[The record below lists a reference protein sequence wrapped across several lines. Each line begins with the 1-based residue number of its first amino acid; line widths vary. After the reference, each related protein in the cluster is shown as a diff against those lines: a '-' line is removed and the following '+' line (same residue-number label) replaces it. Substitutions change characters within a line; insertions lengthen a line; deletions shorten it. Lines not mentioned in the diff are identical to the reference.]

1 MLSKPP
7 LIPRK
12 AVISNF
18 LALLPAQIFCLTAF
32 VKFGKIFP
40 YLTIPASGLFME
52 NNQRQVLLSAIGRM
66 MQPLIRILL
75 RNGISFQTFADIAK
89 NQFVEVARSEFGIE
103 GRKQSTSRIAVITGL
118 TRKEV
123 TRISRLSFPG
133 DQKSAERYNRAS
145 RVVSGWR
152 RDGDFLDPEGKPA
165 VLALSGR
172 AHTFQELVKRYSG
185 DMPYR
190 SVLDELVAQGVVHR
204 QGSERVKLM
213 ERAYLPKADE
223 AMKLHILG
231 TDTGYLIETIGHNL
245 RPGDSGL
252 RFQRKVLYENLP
264 DEVLPALRHRSSR
277 MGQGLLEKLDKIFS
291 RHDRDANPDVAGS
304 GRNTAG
310 IGIYYFEKPHVERS
324 EK

>member
-1 MLSKPP
+1 
-7 LIPRK
+7 
-12 AVISNF
+12 
-18 LALLPAQIFCLTAF
+18 
-32 VKFGKIFP
+32 
-40 YLTIPASGLFME
+40 ME
-52 NNQRQVLLSAIGRM
+52 NNQPQLLLAAIGRM
-66 MQPLIRILL
+66 MRPLIRILL

-123 TRISRLSFPG
+123 TRIFRLSFPG
-133 DQKSAERYNRAS
+133 DQKAAERYNRAS

-152 RDGDFLDPEGKPA
+152 RDGDFLDSEGTPA

-172 AHTFQELVKRYSG
+172 ARTFQELVKRYSG

-190 SVLDELVAQGVVHR
+190 AVLDELVAQGVAQR
-204 QGSERVKLM
+204 QGKTRVRLM
-213 ERAYLPKADE
+213 ERAYLPKADA

-231 TDTGYLIETIGHNL
+231 TDTGYLIDTIGHNL
-245 RPGDSGL
+245 RPGDSEPRL
-252 RFQRKVLYENLP
+252 QRKVLYDNLP
-264 DEVLPALRHRSSR
+264 DEALLALRRRASK
-277 MGQGLLEKLDKIFS
+277 MGQAFLEKLDKIFS
-291 RHDRDANPDVAGS
+291 GYDRDVNPDAGGR

-310 IGIYYFEKPHVERS
+310 VGVYYFEEPHVERS

>member
-1 MLSKPP
+1 
-7 LIPRK
+7 
-12 AVISNF
+12 
-18 LALLPAQIFCLTAF
+18 
-32 VKFGKIFP
+32 
-40 YLTIPASGLFME
+40 ME
-52 NNQRQVLLSAIGRM
+52 NKQRQVLFAAIARM

-75 RNGISFQTFADIAK
+75 RNGISFQTFADISK

-152 RDGDFLDPEGKPA
+152 RDGDFLDSKGQPA

-172 AHTFQELVKRYSG
+172 SRTFQELVKRYSG

-190 SVLDELVAQGVVHR
+190 AVLDELVAQGVVQR
-204 QGSERVKLM
+204 EGNMRVKLK
-213 ERAYLPKADE
+213 ERAYLPKADA

-231 TDTGYLIETIGHNL
+231 TDTGYLIDTIGHNL
-245 RPGDSGL
+245 RPGDSEP
-252 RFQRKVLYENLP
+252 RFQRKVLYDNLP
-264 DEVLPALRHRSSR
+264 DEVLPALRRGSSK
-277 MGQGLLEKLDKIFS
+277 MGQALLEKLDKIFS
-291 RHDRDANPDVAGS
+291 RHDRDVNPDAGGS

-310 IGIYYFEKPHVERS
+310 IGIYYFEKPRAERS

>member
-1 MLSKPP
+1 
-7 LIPRK
+7 
-12 AVISNF
+12 
-18 LALLPAQIFCLTAF
+18 
-32 VKFGKIFP
+32 
-40 YLTIPASGLFME
+40 ME
-52 NNQRQVLLSAIGRM
+52 NNQRQVLFAAIARM
-66 MQPLIRILL
+66 MRPLIRILL

-89 NQFVEVARSEFGIE
+89 NQFVEVARGEFALE

-123 TRISRLSFPG
+123 TRIFRLSFPG

-152 RDGDFLDPEGKPA
+152 RDGDFLDSEGKPA

-172 AHTFQELVKRYSG
+172 ARTFQELVKRYSG

-190 SVLDELVAQGVVHR
+190 AVLDELVAQGVVHR
-204 QGSERVKLM
+204 QGKTPVKLM
-213 ERAYLPKADE
+213 ERAYLPKADA

-231 TDTGYLIETIGHNL
+231 TDTGYLIDTIGHNL
-245 RPGDSGL
+245 RPGDSEP
-252 RFQRKVLYENLP
+252 RFQRKVLYDNLP
-264 DEVLPALRHRSSR
+264 GEVLPALRRRSSR
-277 MGQGLLEKLDKIFS
+277 MGQAFLEKLDKIFS
-291 RHDRDANPDVAGS
+291 AYDRDVNPDAGGS

-310 IGIYYFEKPHVERS
+310 VGIYYFEKPHVERS

>member
-1 MLSKPP
+1 
-7 LIPRK
+7 
-12 AVISNF
+12 
-18 LALLPAQIFCLTAF
+18 
-32 VKFGKIFP
+32 
-40 YLTIPASGLFME
+40 ME
-52 NNQRQVLLSAIGRM
+52 NNQPQLLLAAIGRLM
-66 MQPLIRILL
+66 RPLIRILL

-123 TRISRLSFPG
+123 TRIFRLSFPG
-133 DQKSAERYNRAS
+133 DQKAAERYNRAS

-152 RDGDFLDPEGKPA
+152 RDGDFLDSEGTPA

-172 AHTFQELVKRYSG
+172 ARTFQELVKRYSG

-190 SVLDELVAQGVVHR
+190 AVLDELVAQGVAQR
-204 QGSERVKLM
+204 QGKTRVRLM
-213 ERAYLPKADE
+213 ERAYLPKADA

-231 TDTGYLIETIGHNL
+231 TDTGYLIDTIGHNL
-245 RPGDSGL
+245 RPGDSEPL
-252 RFQRKVLYENLP
+252 LQRKVLYDNLP
-264 DEVLPALRHRSSR
+264 DEALLALRRRASK
-277 MGQGLLEKLDKIFS
+277 MGQAFLEKLDKIFS
-291 RHDRDANPDVAGS
+291 GYDRDVNPDAGGR

-310 IGIYYFEKPHVERS
+310 VGVYYFEEPRVERS

>member
-1 MLSKPP
+1 
-7 LIPRK
+7 
-12 AVISNF
+12 
-18 LALLPAQIFCLTAF
+18 
-32 VKFGKIFP
+32 
-40 YLTIPASGLFME
+40 ME
-52 NNQRQVLLSAIGRM
+52 NNQPQLLLAAIGRM
-66 MQPLIRILL
+66 MRPLIRILL

-123 TRISRLSFPG
+123 TRIFRLSFPG
-133 DQKSAERYNRAS
+133 DQKAAERYNRAS

-152 RDGDFLDPEGKPA
+152 RDGDFLDSEGTPA

-172 AHTFQELVKRYSG
+172 ARTFQELVKRYSG

-190 SVLDELVAQGVVHR
+190 AVLDELVAQGVAQR
-204 QGSERVKLM
+204 QGKTRVRLM
-213 ERAYLPKADE
+213 ERAYLPKADA

-231 TDTGYLIETIGHNL
+231 TDTGYLIDTIGHNL
-245 RPGDSGL
+245 RPGDSEPL
-252 RFQRKVLYENLP
+252 LQRKVLYDNLP
-264 DEVLPALRHRSSR
+264 DEALLALRRRASK
-277 MGQGLLEKLDKIFS
+277 MGQAFLEKLDKIFS
-291 RHDRDANPDVAGS
+291 GYDRDVNPDAGGR

-310 IGIYYFEKPHVERS
+310 VGVYYFEEPHVERS

>member
-1 MLSKPP
+1 
-7 LIPRK
+7 
-12 AVISNF
+12 
-18 LALLPAQIFCLTAF
+18 
-32 VKFGKIFP
+32 
-40 YLTIPASGLFME
+40 ME
-52 NNQRQVLLSAIGRM
+52 NNQPQLLLAAIGRM
-66 MQPLIRILL
+66 MRPLIRILL

-123 TRISRLSFPG
+123 TRIFRLSFPG
-133 DQKSAERYNRAS
+133 DQKAAERYNRAS

-152 RDGDFLDPEGKPA
+152 RDGDFLDSEGTPA

-172 AHTFQELVKRYSG
+172 ARTFQELVKRYSG

-190 SVLDELVAQGVVHR
+190 AVLDELVAQGVAQR
-204 QGSERVKLM
+204 QGKTRVRLM
-213 ERAYLPKADE
+213 ERAYLPKADA

-231 TDTGYLIETIGHNL
+231 TDTGYLIDTIGHNL
-245 RPGDSGL
+245 RPGDSEPWL
-252 RFQRKVLYENLP
+252 QRKVLYDNLP
-264 DEVLPALRHRSSR
+264 DEALLALRRRASK
-277 MGQGLLEKLDKIFS
+277 MGQAFLEKLDKIFS
-291 RHDRDANPDVAGS
+291 GYDRDVNPDAGGR

-310 IGIYYFEKPHVERS
+310 VGVYYFEEPRVERS

>member
-1 MLSKPP
+1 
-7 LIPRK
+7 
-12 AVISNF
+12 
-18 LALLPAQIFCLTAF
+18 
-32 VKFGKIFP
+32 
-40 YLTIPASGLFME
+40 ME
-52 NNQRQVLLSAIGRM
+52 NNQPQILLAAIGRM
-66 MQPLIRILL
+66 MRPLIRILL

-123 TRISRLSFPG
+123 TRIFRLSFPG
-133 DQKSAERYNRAS
+133 DQKAAERYNRAS

-152 RDGDFLDPEGKPA
+152 RDGDFLDSEGTPA

-172 AHTFQELVKRYSG
+172 ARTFQELVKRYSG

-190 SVLDELVAQGVVHR
+190 AVLDELVAQGVAQR
-204 QGSERVKLM
+204 QGKTRVRLM
-213 ERAYLPKADE
+213 ERAYLPKADA

-231 TDTGYLIETIGHNL
+231 TDTGYLIDTIGHNL
-245 RPGDSGL
+245 RPGDSEPL
-252 RFQRKVLYENLP
+252 LQRKVLYDNLP
-264 DEVLPALRHRSSR
+264 DEALLALRRRASK
-277 MGQGLLEKLDKIFS
+277 MGQAFLEKLDKIFS
-291 RHDRDANPDVAGS
+291 GYDRDVNPDAGGR

-310 IGIYYFEKPHVERS
+310 VGVYYFEEPHVERS

>member
-1 MLSKPP
+1 
-7 LIPRK
+7 
-12 AVISNF
+12 
-18 LALLPAQIFCLTAF
+18 
-32 VKFGKIFP
+32 
-40 YLTIPASGLFME
+40 ME
-52 NNQRQVLLSAIGRM
+52 NKQRQVLFAAIARM

-75 RNGISFQTFADIAK
+75 RNGISFQTFADISK

-152 RDGDFLDPEGKPA
+152 RDGDFLDSKGQPA

-172 AHTFQELVKRYSG
+172 SRTFQELVKRYSG

-190 SVLDELVAQGVVHR
+190 AVLDELVAQGVVHR
-204 QGSERVKLM
+204 QENKRVKLM
-213 ERAYLPKADE
+213 ERAYLPKVDA

-231 TDTGYLIETIGHNL
+231 TDTGYLIDTIGHNL
-245 RPGDSGL
+245 RPGDSEP
-252 RFQRKVLYENLP
+252 RFQRKVLYDNLP
-264 DEVLPALRHRSSR
+264 DEVLPALRRRSSK
-277 MGQGLLEKLDKIFS
+277 MGQALLEKLDKIFS
-291 RHDRDANPDVAGS
+291 RHDRDVNPDAGGS

>member
-1 MLSKPP
+1 
-7 LIPRK
+7 
-12 AVISNF
+12 
-18 LALLPAQIFCLTAF
+18 
-32 VKFGKIFP
+32 
-40 YLTIPASGLFME
+40 ME
-52 NNQRQVLLSAIGRM
+52 NNQPQLLLAAIGRM
-66 MQPLIRILL
+66 MRPLIRILL

-123 TRISRLSFPG
+123 TRIFRLSFPG
-133 DQKSAERYNRAS
+133 DQKAAERYNRAS

-152 RDGDFLDPEGKPA
+152 RDGDFLDSEGTPA

-172 AHTFQELVKRYSG
+172 ARTFQELVKRYSG

-190 SVLDELVAQGVVHR
+190 AVLDELVAQGVAQR
-204 QGSERVKLM
+204 QGKTRVRLM
-213 ERAYLPKADE
+213 ERAYLPKADA

-231 TDTGYLIETIGHNL
+231 TDTGYLIDTIGHNL
-245 RPGDSGL
+245 RPGDSEPL
-252 RFQRKVLYENLP
+252 LQRKVLYDNLP
-264 DEVLPALRHRSSR
+264 DEALLALRRRASK
-277 MGQGLLEKLDKIFS
+277 MGQAFLEKLDKIFS
-291 RHDRDANPDVAGS
+291 GYDRDVNSDAGGR

-310 IGIYYFEKPHVERS
+310 VGVYYFEEPHVERS

>member
-1 MLSKPP
+1 
-7 LIPRK
+7 
-12 AVISNF
+12 
-18 LALLPAQIFCLTAF
+18 
-32 VKFGKIFP
+32 
-40 YLTIPASGLFME
+40 ME
-52 NNQRQVLLSAIGRM
+52 NNQRQVLLAAIGRM
-66 MQPLIRILL
+66 MRPLIRILL

-123 TRISRLSFPG
+123 TRIFRLSFPG
-133 DQKSAERYNRAS
+133 DQKAAERYNRAS

-152 RDGDFLDPEGKPA
+152 RDGDFLDSEGTPA
-165 VLALSGR
+165 LLALSGPAR
-172 AHTFQELVKRYSG
+172 TFQELVKRYSG

-190 SVLDELVAQGVVHR
+190 AVLDELVAQGVVQR
-204 QGSERVKLM
+204 QGNMRVKLM
-213 ERAYLPKADE
+213 ERAYLPKADA

-231 TDTGYLIETIGHNL
+231 TDTGYLIDTIGHNL
-245 RPGDSGL
+245 RPGDSEP
-252 RFQRKVLYENLP
+252 RFQRKVLYDNLP
-264 DEVLPALRHRSSR
+264 DEVLTALRRRSSK
-277 MGQGLLEKLDKIFS
+277 MGQAFLEKLDKIFS
-291 RHDRDANPDVAGS
+291 RHDRDVNPDAGGS

>member
-1 MLSKPP
+1 
-7 LIPRK
+7 
-12 AVISNF
+12 
-18 LALLPAQIFCLTAF
+18 
-32 VKFGKIFP
+32 
-40 YLTIPASGLFME
+40 ME
-52 NNQRQVLLSAIGRM
+52 NNQPQLLLAAIGRLM
-66 MQPLIRILL
+66 RPLIRILL

-123 TRISRLSFPG
+123 TRIFRLSFPG
-133 DQKSAERYNRAS
+133 DQKAAERYNRAS

-152 RDGDFLDPEGKPA
+152 RDGDFLDSEGTPA

-172 AHTFQELVKRYSG
+172 ARTFQELVKRYSG

-190 SVLDELVAQGVVHR
+190 AVLDELVEQGVVQR
-204 QGSERVKLM
+204 EGNMRVKLM
-213 ERAYLPKADE
+213 ERAYLPKADA

-231 TDTGYLIETIGHNL
+231 TDTGYLIDTIGHNL
-245 RPGDSGL
+245 RPGDSEPL
-252 RFQRKVLYENLP
+252 LQRKVLYDNLP
-264 DEVLPALRHRSSR
+264 DEALLALRRRASK
-277 MGQGLLEKLDKIFS
+277 MGQAFLEKLDKIFS
-291 RHDRDANPDVAGS
+291 GYDRDVNPDAGGR

-310 IGIYYFEKPHVERS
+310 VGVYYFEEPRVERS

>member
-1 MLSKPP
+1 
-7 LIPRK
+7 
-12 AVISNF
+12 
-18 LALLPAQIFCLTAF
+18 
-32 VKFGKIFP
+32 
-40 YLTIPASGLFME
+40 ME
-52 NNQRQVLLSAIGRM
+52 NNQPQLLLAAIGRM
-66 MQPLIRILL
+66 MRPLIRILL

-123 TRISRLSFPG
+123 TRIFRLSFPG
-133 DQKSAERYNRAS
+133 DQKAAERYNRAS

-152 RDGDFLDPEGKPA
+152 RDGDFLDSEGTPA

-172 AHTFQELVKRYSG
+172 ARTFQELVKRYSG

-190 SVLDELVAQGVVHR
+190 AVLDELVAQGVAQR
-204 QGSERVKLM
+204 QGKTRVRLM
-213 ERAYLPKADE
+213 ERAYLPKADA

-231 TDTGYLIETIGHNL
+231 TDTGYLIDTIGHNL
-245 RPGDSGL
+245 RPGDSEPRL
-252 RFQRKVLYENLP
+252 QRKVLYDNLP
-264 DEVLPALRHRSSR
+264 DEALLALRRRSSE
-277 MGQGLLEKLDKIFS
+277 MGQAFLEKLDKIFS
-291 RHDRDANPDVAGS
+291 GYDRDVNPDAGGR

-310 IGIYYFEKPHVERS
+310 VGVYYFEEPHVERS